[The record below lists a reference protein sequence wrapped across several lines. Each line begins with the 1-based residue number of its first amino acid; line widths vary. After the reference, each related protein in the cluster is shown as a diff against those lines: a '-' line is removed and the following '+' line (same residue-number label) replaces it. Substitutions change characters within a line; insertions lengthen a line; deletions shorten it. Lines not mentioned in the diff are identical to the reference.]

1 MSKLF
6 LPDTSLTG
14 PVTITGS
21 FSTSKPLVMSDSML
35 SSVTNPPWT
44 LVTYSNSYVDLGA
57 GYTPTSYYKDAM
69 GIVRVQL
76 NAKSGT
82 AGATIFTLPAG
93 YRPVAH
99 NLVAAYVDGAT
110 GYVKF
115 SSDGTVLCLS
125 GGTTSV
131 ACFYAFVGVN

>member
-1 MSKLF
+1 MA
-6 LPDTSLTG
+6 
-14 PVTITGS
+14 
-21 FSTSKPLVMSDSML
+21 LVGR
-35 SSVTNPPWT
+35 WT
-44 LVTYSNSYVDLGA
+44 LDGQAFDSSGQGNNGTVTGA
-57 GYTPTSYYKDAM
+57 LYT
-69 GIVRVQL
+69 
-76 NAKSGT
+76 NGT

>member
-1 MSKLF
+1 M
-6 LPDTSLTG
+6 
-14 PVTITGS
+14 TITGS
-21 FSTSKPLVMSDSML
+21 FTTSKPITKNSTML
-35 SSVTNPPWT
+35 TSVTNPPWIP
-44 LVTYSNSYVDLGA
+44 VTYSNSYVDLGA
-57 GYTPTSYYKDAM
+57 GYAPSAYYKDAM

-99 NLVAAYVDGAT
+99 NLVAAYVDGTT